1 MSEGCEKG
9 SKGSPLENQWLVIK
23 YFLPVSEMFVYLQS
37 KINKLL
43 V

>member
-1 MSEGCEKG
+1 MSEGGEKG
-9 SKGSPLENQWLVIK
+9 GNGYPLENQGLVTK

-37 KINKLL
+37 EINKIM

>member
-9 SKGSPLENQWLVIK
+9 GNGYPLEHQGLVIK